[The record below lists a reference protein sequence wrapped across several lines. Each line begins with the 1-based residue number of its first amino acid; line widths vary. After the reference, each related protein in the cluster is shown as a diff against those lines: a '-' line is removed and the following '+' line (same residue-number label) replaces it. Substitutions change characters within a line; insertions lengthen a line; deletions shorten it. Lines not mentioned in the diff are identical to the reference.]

1 MGVLR
6 TFREIFVTTTGRFF
20 RWMSISF
27 QFWRYQDGAPYRE
40 RSFEPYE
47 SDSEEDRTD
56 TPVQDLD
63 FNFRNAGY
71 HSGPGSNAT
80 WLKVVT

>member
-1 MGVLR
+1 MELDC
-6 TFREIFVTTTGRFF
+6 VTQVED
-20 RWMSISF
+20 SF
-27 QFWRYQDGAPYRE
+27 ILNAFTRLPGYRE
-40 RSFEPYE
+40 KSFEPYE